1 MVKIGII
8 GGGFVGKA
16 THLLKC
22 NKVDI
27 IVYDIVPELC
37 EPKGTKLTDLSEC
50 DLIFISV
57 PTPMNSDGSCHLN
70 ILESVVNDLSE
81 FLNLDESLVVVRS
94 TVPPGTSDRLN
105 CYFMPEFLTEKNF
118 EYDFITN
125 PEWVFGLKQTKQDDH
140 FKKKIFELFDESHK
154 ASKIKS
160 NKMVFLT
167 NSEAETVKMFRNTYL
182 STKIS
187 FCNEVN
193 EFCTKKNI
201 NYEKVREFATRDERI
216 GESHTKVPGHDGRY
230 GFGGT
235 CFPKDTNSFLYEML
249 NVGMKP
255 FVLKAVVERNE
266 THDRKENDW
275 RQNKG
280 RAVVE

>member
-22 NKVDI
+22 NRVDI

-37 EPKGTKLTDLSEC
+37 QPKGTKLSDLSEC

-57 PTPMNSDGSCHLN
+57 PTPMNADGSCHLN
-70 ILESVVNDLSE
+70 ILESVVNNLSE

-118 EYDFITN
+118 EYDFITS
-125 PEWVFGLKQTKQDDH
+125 PEWIFGLKNTKQDDH
-140 FKKKIFELFDESHK
+140 FKKKISELFDESYK

-160 NKMVFLT
+160 NKMTFLT
-167 NSEAETVKMFRNTYL
+167 NSEAETVKMFRNAFL

-187 FCNEVN
+187 FCNEIS
-193 EFCTKKNI
+193 EFCNKKGI
-201 NYEKVREFATRDERI
+201 NYERMRDVATRDKRI
-216 GESHTKVPGHDGRY
+216 GGGHSKVPGHDGKC

-235 CFPKDTNSFLYEML
+235 CFPKDTKSFVSEMKKC
-249 NVGMKP
+249 GMKSYILSS
-255 FVLKAVVERNE
+255 VIERNE
-266 THDRKENDW
+266 TYDRKEKDW
-275 RQNKG
+275 MKNKG
-280 RAVVE
+280 RTVVE